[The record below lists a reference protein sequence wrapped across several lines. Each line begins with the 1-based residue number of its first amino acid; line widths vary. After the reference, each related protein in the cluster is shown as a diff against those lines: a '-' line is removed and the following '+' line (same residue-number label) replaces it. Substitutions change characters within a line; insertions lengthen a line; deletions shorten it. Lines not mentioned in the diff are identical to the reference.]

1 MKQVF
6 VVVVFVFLSS
16 APGLSP
22 IWPSP
27 PERRVNTGDTPFQS
41 TLHLAGDRT
50 SDLWITTDP
59 LQTSDVDVCSNSRA
73 SIRIENREV
82 IKPCLDYLQ
91 EQNGHGWQVH
101 NYDMDKSQI
110 SPSFDN
116 DGNFNLLL

>member
-1 MKQVF
+1 
-6 VVVVFVFLSS
+6 VVVVFLSS

-59 LQTSDVDVCSNSRA
+59 LLCYIVVVVFLSSAPGLSPIWPSPPERRVNTGDTPFQSTYGGSN
-73 SIRIENREV
+73 
-82 IKPCLDYLQ
+82 Q
-91 EQNGHGWQVH
+91 
-101 NYDMDKSQI
+101 
-110 SPSFDN
+110 
-116 DGNFNLLL
+116 